1 MFLLNC
7 RPSELCENPEMI
19 YAISSFSIKQV
30 TELNSF
36 WINQLLSK
44 AS

>member
-1 MFLLNC
+1 MFLLYG
-7 RPSELCENPEMI
+7 RPSELCENQEMI

-36 WINQLLSK
+36 WIN
-44 AS
+44 